1 MMMDCCDL
9 TNDLLV
15 GRPGPGVRVHL
26 DACAACRARREE
38 LQSLE
43 ADLGALGRAL
53 EGRADRALVRGI
65 LAALPK
71 ASTRATPAWRWAAG
85 LAAAAAVLLA
95 IVLATSEPPVPP
107 RAEMVAV
114 PAPPPIET
122 LLDPVPPA
130 PPARP
135 LPPPPAPDKT
145 PAPAPA
151 IPVPV
156 VPPPPAPA
164 PSDPAPPAPKPVEV
178 PRPATP
184 PTEPTAPTRV
194 ALAVTGIDGSL
205 EAQDGAI
212 WKKLAKAAEWDASSP
227 LRSADRPARFTLPDG
242 TRATLRPRSE
252 VRLLDADPPSLAL
265 EKGEAFFE
273 VIPGAGRRFSVVTPD
288 ARIEVTGTQFSVKR
302 GDRTEVLVS
311 SGEVVLSNE
320 KGEARLPAG
329 TGSSARKG
337 SAPARPRVVDAD
349 RAHAWRR
356 DLDGPETSRF
366 RYDFEDGRLPL
377 PWKNGKVAAGPA
389 RGINRSCLEGGPGV
403 DADLSRTDKR
413 ATVVHGALKFR
424 FRYWTS
430 DADTIWVQL
439 FSERARDNFRFDLK
453 GVARGKWEAVEVQI
467 ADFYRLADGS
477 HPQEGD
483 RFTWLNFSVSGA
495 KSPVYFDDIEL
506 VEVQK

>member
-1 MMMDCCDL
+1 MMMDCRDL

-15 GRPGPGVRVHL
+15 GRLDSEVRVHL
-26 DACAACRARREE
+26 EGCPDCRARREE

-53 EGRADRALVRGI
+53 GGREDRALVRGI
-65 LAALPK
+65 LAALPRAP
-71 ASTRATPAWRWAAG
+71 ASKFPAWRWAAG
-85 LAAAAAVLLA
+85 LAAAAAVLLI
-95 IVLATSEPPVPP
+95 IVFASSEPPAPP

-114 PAPPPIET
+114 PAPPPIES

-130 PPARP
+130 PPPVPP
-135 LPPPPAPDKT
+135 LPPTPVPDKT
-145 PAPAPA
+145 PAP
-151 IPVPV
+151 V
-156 VPPPPAPA
+156 VPAPVLPPAPPA
-164 PSDPAPPAPKPVEV
+164 PVNPVPPAPKPVEV
-178 PRPATP
+178 PRPMAP
-184 PTEPTAPTRV
+184 PTQPAAPTRV
-194 ALAVTGIDGSL
+194 TLALSGIDGNL
-205 EAQDGAI
+205 EAQDGAA

-242 TRATLRPRSE
+242 TRVSLRPRSE
-252 VRLLDADPPSLAL
+252 VRLLVAEPPSLAL

-302 GDRTEVLVS
+302 SERTEVLVS
-311 SGEVVLSNE
+311 AGEVVLSNE

-337 SAPARPRVVDAD
+337 SAPSRPRVVDAD

-356 DLDGPETSRF
+356 DLDGPEVSRF

-377 PWKNGKVAAGPA
+377 PWTSGKVVAGPA

-403 DADLSRTDKR
+403 DADLSRADKR

-453 GVARGKWEAVEVQI
+453 GVAHGKWETVEI
-467 ADFYRLADGS
+467 AIPDFYRLADGS